1 MLVELVRIS
10 AWQISSTLS
19 DAVISVA
26 EPEHRSYITRLNK
39 CMHYFVPRAC
49 IVNNRSRF

>member
-10 AWQISSTLS
+10 AWQISSTFS

-26 EPEHRSYITRLNK
+26 EPEHRTYITQLK
-39 CMHYFVPRAC
+39 GMHHFVPRAC